1 VRFTQYAAA
10 LVVTA
15 TTSACSTSSPT
26 EADLNA
32 AETDDEYWQ
41 KRYEQQ
47 CISSGIQPGTP
58 MLVKCV
64 QDLMEIRAEQPDG

>member
-1 VRFTQYAAA
+1 MKALHPIAA
-10 LVVTA
+10 LILAIAV
-15 TTSACSTSSPT
+15 SACSTSSPT
-26 EADLNA
+26 EADINA
-32 AETDDEYWQ
+32 AQTDDEYWQ

-64 QDLMEIRAEQPDG
+64 EDLMDIRADQPER